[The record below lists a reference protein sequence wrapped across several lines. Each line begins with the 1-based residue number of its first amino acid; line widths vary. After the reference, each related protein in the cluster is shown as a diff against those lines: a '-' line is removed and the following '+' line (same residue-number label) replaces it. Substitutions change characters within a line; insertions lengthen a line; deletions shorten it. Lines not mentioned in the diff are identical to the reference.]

1 MEKLSY
7 KEIGI
12 EGIAEAYNEGCD
24 EGEAAGLSEVFKDL
38 ITKTTAFS
46 AHKAWFDLDDVSLAQ
61 GRCVGH
67 FKLTLEKIDH
77 PVGAQWVGTFEA
89 EGQYLKLVSVPIRR
103 AF

>member
-12 EGIAEAYNEGCD
+12 EGIAEEHNEGCD

-38 ITKTTAFS
+38 IIKTTAFS
-46 AHKAWFDLDDVSLAQ
+46 AYKAWFDLDDVSLAQ
-61 GRCVGH
+61 GHCVGH
-67 FKLTLEKIDH
+67 FKLTLERTDS
-77 PVGAQWVGTFEA
+77 PGGAQWGGTFEA
-89 EGQYLKLVSVPIRR
+89 EGKYLKLISAPIRR